1 MTKNI
6 ALPMALLAWQAVA
19 ERPGDQNWEQGI
31 GFFANEEF
39 REAQHA
45 FEQAISENP
54 KNSTYNLWLGL
65 AIGRRVE
72 AMSGLR
78 KLASG
83 PLVRRMRREL
93 ERAIELDESNLDALD
108 TLQAFHLRAPRIVG
122 GNTDEA
128 KELAARIQ
136 KVSPA
141 RGAEAWG
148 TYYEAVGEFENAGEQ
163 FALAR
168 QLDSESTRHLL
179 KHASFLARRGMHTE
193 SDKLFD
199 IAFARD
205 PDNPKVWRDA
215 ATAWILARRRS
226 RYPRARQLIERYL
239 VTPDREPNPDPKSEV
254 RRLLKRL

>member
-6 ALPMALLAWQAVA
+6 ALLMVVLAWQAVA
-19 ERPGDQNWEQGI
+19 DRPGDENWQQGI
-31 GFFANEEF
+31 RHFAAEEF

-45 FEQAISENP
+45 FEQSVSEDP
-54 KNSTYNLWLGL
+54 ENSTYNLWLGL

-72 AMSGLR
+72 AMTGWR
-78 KLASG
+78 KLAAGS
-83 PLVRRMRREL
+83 LVKRMRREL

-108 TLQAFHLRAPRIVG
+108 ALQVFHLRAPRLVG
-122 GNTDEA
+122 GNKGEA

-148 TYYEAVGEFENAGEQ
+148 TYFEAVGEFENAGEQ

-168 QLDSESTRHLL
+168 QLDPESTRHLL
-179 KHASFLARRGMHTE
+179 KYAGFLARRGMHAE

-199 IAFARD
+199 IAFALD

-215 ATAWILARRRS
+215 ATAWILAKRRS
-226 RYPRARQLIERYL
+226 RYPMARQLIERYL

-254 RRLLKRL
+254 RRLLKKL